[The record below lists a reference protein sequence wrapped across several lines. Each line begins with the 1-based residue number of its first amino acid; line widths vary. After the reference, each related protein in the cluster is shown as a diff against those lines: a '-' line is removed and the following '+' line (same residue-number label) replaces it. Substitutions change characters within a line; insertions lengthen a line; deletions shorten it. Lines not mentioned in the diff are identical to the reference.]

1 MKKFLTYLTLI
12 ILTVMQTT
20 LFPHLRIMGV
30 IPNLVLVF
38 VVCHSMYA
46 DPVPATVFAIAAG
59 LIFDVYQASNIGFN
73 SIMMM
78 YVGLGLSCLTSGY
91 VKSNIFTVLIC
102 VGVTTL
108 LYEGIYA
115 FLLYFIFGN
124 VTAGT
129 MWSVAS
135 FEALYNMAAAAA
147 LMWWAKYLG
156 EDEVRSF

>member
-12 ILTVMQTT
+12 ILIVLQTT

-38 VVCHSMYA
+38 AVCYSMYA

-59 LIFDVYQASNIGFN
+59 FLFDVYQACNIGFN

-78 YVGLGLSCLTSGY
+78 YIGLGLSCLTSGY

-108 LYEGIYA
+108 VYECIYA
-115 FLLYFIFGN
+115 FLLYFIFGKL
-124 VTAGT
+124 TAAT
-129 MWSVAS
+129 MWSVVS
-135 FEALYNMAAAAA
+135 LEAVYNMAVAAA

-156 EDEVRSF
+156 EDEVRGF

>member
-12 ILTVMQTT
+12 ILVVMQTT
-20 LFPHLRIMGV
+20 LFPHLRIMGI

-38 VVCHSMYA
+38 TVCYSMYA

-59 LIFDVYQASNIGFN
+59 LVFDVYQASSIGFN

-108 LYEGIYA
+108 VYESIYA
-115 FLLYFIFGN
+115 FLLYFIFGK

-129 MWSVAS
+129 IWAVTS

-147 LMWWAKYLG
+147 LMWWARYLG